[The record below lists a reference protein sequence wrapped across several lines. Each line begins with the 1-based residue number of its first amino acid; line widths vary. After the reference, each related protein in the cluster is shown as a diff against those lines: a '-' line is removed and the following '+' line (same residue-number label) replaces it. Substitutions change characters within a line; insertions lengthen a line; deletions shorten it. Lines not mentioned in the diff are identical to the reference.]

1 MDFGLCDRPS
11 PSLVRHFIAHS
22 WGLYRPIVAVPV
34 VWNLLAVPSRKITK
48 TTLDRSRE
56 LRYRAGV
63 FGHASPRLER
73 NEVLTNIVVSVVRTC
88 TRFALPVVIFSVLL
102 SIGAGF
108 YTARNFSIN
117 TDINKLISPDLDW
130 RKRDNQFEEAFDR
143 ERLILAVVE
152 AATPELT
159 SSAAKALTAK
169 LQADKKNFEAITA
182 LGSGEFFEKNGLLF
196 LPTEEVGKVAGQLES
211 AAPLIEIMAGDP
223 SIRGLTGALETG
235 LAGVK
240 RGQVKLD
247 NAAPPFNLISETVE
261 TVLAKGDATF
271 SWREL
276 TSDKPLTDSD
286 KRAFIEIKPIID
298 YSALEPGKAA
308 TDAIRQAA
316 ADLKFPTEYHA
327 RVRLTGPVPIANE
340 EYATVQDGAI
350 TNGIG
355 TVVIV
360 LVILWMALHSG
371 KIIFAVFVNLFIGL
385 AITTAVGLM
394 MVGSLNLLSIAFAV
408 LFIGLGVDFGIQF
421 SVRYRSE
428 RFKNDNLTLALENA
442 ARRSAV
448 PLSLAA
454 MATAAGFLC
463 FLPTDYKG
471 ISELGKIAGAGML
484 VAFVTSITVL
494 PALLDL
500 LNPPGEKEPVGY
512 AFLAPLDLFL
522 EKHRVP
528 IIVGTLLVTVAGLPL
543 LHYMKF
549 DFNPINLRN
558 SKVESIATFL
568 DLRKDPNTGANA
580 INVMTRSEADAKK
593 IEAKLEKLPEVSR
606 VMSLDSFVPDDQPAK
621 LKLIGQAA
629 RTLGPAL
636 NPDSVDPA
644 PSDQE
649 NVESLKSSV
658 DSLRKTAGDGKGP
671 GAVAARRLA
680 DALQKLAGSNQATR
694 DKAQDVFVAPM
705 KIVFDQLRNTLQA
718 QTVTLQN
725 LPPELVDSWKTK
737 DGLMRVEVE
746 PKGDPNDNDNL
757 RRFADAVLAA
767 EPTAI
772 GGPVSILKS
781 GDVIVKAFIHAGI
794 LALVTIGLLLWLT
807 LRRVVDVLMTLV
819 PLLVAGIVT
828 LEICVLIGLPLNF
841 ANIVALPLLLGVG
854 VAFKIYY
861 VTAWRQG
868 RTNLLQSSL
877 TRAIFF
883 SALTTATAFGS
894 LWLSSHPGTAS
905 MGKLL
910 ALSLVTTLAAVLLF
924 QPALMGKPRE
934 VKEEDIANDV
944 T

>member
-1 MDFGLCDRPS
+1 
-11 PSLVRHFIAHS
+11 
-22 WGLYRPIVAVPV
+22 
-34 VWNLLAVPSRKITK
+34 
-48 TTLDRSRE
+48 
-56 LRYRAGV
+56 
-63 FGHASPRLER
+63 
-73 NEVLTNIVVSVVRTC
+73 
-88 TRFALPVVIFSVLL
+88 VIFSLALAV
-102 SIGAGF
+102 GAGF

-117 TDINKLISPDLDW
+117 TDINKLISPELDW
-130 RKRDNQFEEAFDR
+130 RKRDNQFEDAFDR

-152 AATPELT
+152 APTPEL
-159 SSAAKALTAK
+159 SSAAAKALTQK
-169 LQADKKNFEAITA
+169 LSGDTKNFEAVTP

-196 LPTEEVGKVAGQLES
+196 LPVEEVGQVTGQLES
-211 AAPLIEIMAGDP
+211 GAPLIEIMAGDP

-235 LAGVK
+235 LAGIK
-240 RGQVKLD
+240 RGQAKLE
-247 NAAPPFNLISETVE
+247 NAERPFNLIAQTVE
-261 TVLAKGDATF
+261 NVVSKGTGTF

-276 TSDKPLTDSD
+276 TSDKPLTDADRRS
-286 KRAFIEIKPIID
+286 FIEFKPILD
-298 YSALEPGKAA
+298 YNALQPGKDA

-316 ADLKFPTEYHA
+316 KDLNFASEYGA
-327 RVRLTGPVPIANE
+327 RVRLTGPVPMANE

-355 TVVIV
+355 TVLIV
-360 LVILWMALHSG
+360 LVILWLALHSA
-371 KIIFAVFVNLFIGL
+371 KIIFAVFVNLFVGL
-385 AITTAVGLM
+385 SVTTAVGLM

-408 LFIGLGVDFGIQF
+408 LFVGLGVDFGIQY

-428 RFKNDNLTLALENA
+428 RFKNDNLPLALENA
-442 ARRSAV
+442 ARRAAV

-484 VAFVTSITVL
+484 VAFLTSITTL

-500 LNPPGEKEPVGY
+500 LNPPGEKDPVGY
-512 AFLAPLDLFL
+512 AFLAPVDHFL
-522 EKHRVP
+522 EKHRVI
-528 IIVGTLLVTVAGLPL
+528 IIVGTLLVAVAGLPL
-543 LHYMKF
+543 LYFMKF

-558 SKVESIATFL
+558 KNAESIATFL

-580 INVMTRSEADAKK
+580 INVMTNSEADAKK
-593 IEAKLEKLPEVSR
+593 IEAKLEKLPEVLR
-606 VMSLDSFVPDDQPAK
+606 VMSLDSFVPEDQPAK
-621 LKLIGQAA
+621 LKLIAQAA
-629 RTLGPAL
+629 KAVGPAL
-636 NPDSVDPA
+636 NPDSIDAA
-644 PSDQE
+644 PSDAE
-649 NVESLKSSV
+649 NVDALKSSV
-658 DSLRKTAGDGKGP
+658 ESLRKTAGDNKSA
-671 GAVAARRLA
+671 GANAARRLA
-680 DALQKLAGSNQATR
+680 DALSKLAESSQATR
-694 DKAQDVFVAPM
+694 EKTQDVFVVPL
-705 KIVFDQLRNTLQA
+705 KIVLDQLRNTLQA
-718 QTVTLQN
+718 QPVSLKTL
-725 LPPELVDSWKTK
+725 PADLVNGWKTK
-737 DGLMRVEVE
+737 DGLMRVEAL

-757 RRFADAVLAA
+757 RRFADAVLVA

-781 GDVIVKAFIHAGI
+781 GDVVVSAFIHAGI
-794 LALVTIGLLLWLT
+794 YALVVIGLLLWLT
-807 LRRVVDVLMTLV
+807 LQRITDVLMTLI

-861 VTAWRQG
+861 VTAWRSG
-868 RTNLLQSSL
+868 RTNLLQTSL

-883 SALTTATAFGS
+883 SAMTTATAFGS

-924 QPALMGKPRE
+924 QPALMGKPRNIG
-934 VKEEDIANDV
+934 KETDIANDV

>member
-1 MDFGLCDRPS
+1 M
-11 PSLVRHFIAHS
+11 
-22 WGLYRPIVAVPV
+22 
-34 VWNLLAVPSRKITK
+34 
-48 TTLDRSRE
+48 
-56 LRYRAGV
+56 
-63 FGHASPRLER
+63 
-73 NEVLTNIVVSVVRTC
+73 LTSIVVLIVRTC
-88 TRFALPVVIFSVLL
+88 TRFAIPVVAL
-102 SIGAGF
+102 SLILTIGAS
-108 YTARNFSIN
+108 YYAVQNFAIN

-130 RKRDNQFEEAFDR
+130 RKRDNQFEHAFER
-143 ERLILAVVE
+143 EKLILAVVE
-152 AATPELT
+152 ASTPELAGA
-159 SSAAKALTAK
+159 AAKALAAK
-169 LQADKKNFEAITA
+169 LSGDTKHFESVQP
-182 LGSGEFFEKNGLLF
+182 LGSGEFFERNGLLF
-196 LPTEEVGKVAGQLES
+196 LPVEEVGKVTGQLEA

-247 NAAPPFNLISETVE
+247 STERPFNQISQTVE
-261 TVLAKGDATF
+261 SILGKGTATF

-276 TSDKPLTDSD
+276 VSNKPLTDAD
-286 KRAFIEIKPIID
+286 RRAFIEFKPKLD
-298 YSALEPGKAA
+298 YNSLEPGRDA

-316 ADLKFPTEYHA
+316 TDLKFAEQYSA

-350 TNGIG
+350 VNGIG
-355 TVVIV
+355 TIIIV
-360 LVILWMALHSG
+360 LVILWMALHSA
-371 KIIFAVFVNLFIGL
+371 KIIFAVFTSLFIGL

-394 MVGSLNLLSIAFAV
+394 MVGSLNLLSVAFAV
-408 LFIGLGVDFGIQF
+408 LFVGLGVDFGIQF

-428 RFKNDNLTLALENA
+428 RFKNDDLALALESA
-442 ARRSAV
+442 ANRSAV

-463 FLPTDYKG
+463 FLPTDYRG

-484 VAFVTSITVL
+484 VAFLTSITVL
-494 PALLDL
+494 PAMLKL
-500 LNPPGEKEPVGY
+500 LNPPGESEPVGY
-512 AFLAPLDLFL
+512 AFLAPVDEFL
-522 EKHRVP
+522 EKHRVI
-528 IIVGTLLVTVAGLPL
+528 IIVGTLLVALAGLPL
-543 LHYMKF
+543 LYFMKF

-558 SKVESIATFL
+558 AQVESIATFL

-580 INVMTRSEADAKK
+580 VNVLTRSEA
-593 IEAKLEKLPEVSR
+593 EAKQVEARLEKVPEVLR
-606 VMSLDSFVPDDQPAK
+606 VMSLDSFVPENQPAK
-621 LKLIGQAA
+621 LKLIAQAA
-629 RTLGPAL
+629 KAVGPAL
-636 NPDSVDPA
+636 NPDQVDAA

-649 NVESLKSSV
+649 NVEALKGTV
-658 DSLRKTAGDGKGP
+658 ESLRRTAGNFRGP
-671 GAVAARRLA
+671 GAIASRRLA
-680 DALQKLAGSNQATR
+680 DALSKLAETDQATR
-694 DKAQDVFVAPM
+694 DKAQNVFVVPLT
-705 KIVFDQLRNTLQA
+705 IIFEQLRNTLQA
-718 QTVTLQN
+718 GPVTLKT
-725 LPPELVDSWKTK
+725 LPPELVNSWKSK
-737 DGLMRVEVE
+737 DGLIRVEAL

-781 GDVIVKAFIHAGI
+781 GDTIVTAFIVAG
-794 LALVTIGLLLWLT
+794 LWALLVISILLWLA
-807 LRRVVDVLMTLV
+807 LRRVTDVLLTLV
-819 PLLVAGIVT
+819 PLLVAGAVT

-861 VTAWRQG
+861 VTAWREG

-924 QPALMGKPRE
+924 QPALMGKPR
-934 VKEEDIANDV
+934 DV
-944 T
+944 GK

>member
-1 MDFGLCDRPS
+1 
-11 PSLVRHFIAHS
+11 
-22 WGLYRPIVAVPV
+22 
-34 VWNLLAVPSRKITK
+34 
-48 TTLDRSRE
+48 
-56 LRYRAGV
+56 
-63 FGHASPRLER
+63 
-73 NEVLTNIVVSVVRTC
+73 VLTSIVVSIVRTC
-88 TRFALPVVIFSVLL
+88 TRFAIPVVVFSLVLAV
-102 SIGAGF
+102 GAGF

-117 TDINKLISPDLDW
+117 TDINKLISPELDW
-130 RKRDNQFEEAFDR
+130 RKRDNQFEQAFDR

-152 AATPELT
+152 AATPEL
-159 SSAAKALTAK
+159 SGAAAKALVEK
-169 LQADKKNFEAITA
+169 LAGDTKHFESVTP

-196 LPTEEVGKVAGQLES
+196 LPVEEVGQVTGQLES
-211 AAPLIEIMAGDP
+211 GAPLIEIMAGDP

-235 LAGVK
+235 LAGIK
-240 RGQVKLD
+240 RGQAKLD
-247 NAAPPFNLISETVE
+247 NAERPFNLIAQTVE
-261 TVLAKGDATF
+261 SVLTTGAGTF

-276 TSDKPLTDSD
+276 VSDKPLTDAD
-286 KRAFIEIKPIID
+286 RRAFIEFKPILD
-298 YSALEPGKAA
+298 YNALEPGKDA

-316 ADLKFPTEYHA
+316 KDLNFATQYSA

-360 LVILWMALHSG
+360 LLILWMALHSA
-371 KIIFAVFVNLFIGL
+371 KIIFAVFANLFIGL
-385 AITTAVGLM
+385 SITTAVGLM

-408 LFIGLGVDFGIQF
+408 LFVGLGVDFGIQF

-428 RFKNDNLTLALENA
+428 RFKNDDLRLALENA

-484 VAFVTSITVL
+484 VAFTTSITVL
-494 PALLDL
+494 PAMLTL
-500 LNPPGEKEPVGY
+500 LNPPGEREPVGY
-512 AFLAPLDLFL
+512 AFLAPVDHFL
-522 EKHRVP
+522 EKHRVI
-528 IIVGTLLVTVAGLPL
+528 IIVGTLLVAVAGLPL
-543 LHYMKF
+543 LYFMKF
-549 DFNPINLRN
+549 DFNPINLRSRN
-558 SKVESIATFL
+558 AESIATFL

-580 INVMTRSEADAKK
+580 INVMTNSEAEAKK
-593 IEAKLEKLPEVSR
+593 IEARLEKVPEVLR
-606 VMSLDSFVPDDQPAK
+606 VMSLDSFVPEDQPAK
-621 LKLIGQAA
+621 LKLIAQAA
-629 RTLGPAL
+629 KVVGPAL
-636 NPDSVDPA
+636 NPDSIDAA
-644 PSDQE
+644 PSDEE
-649 NVESLKSSV
+649 NVEALKGSA
-658 DSLRKTAGDGKGP
+658 DNLRKTAGDNKSA
-671 GAVAARRLA
+671 GANAARRLA
-680 DALQKLAGSNQATR
+680 DALSKLAESSSQATR
-694 DKAQDVFVAPM
+694 EKTQNVFIAPL
-705 KIVFDQLRNTLQA
+705 KIVLDELKNTLQA
-718 QTVTLQN
+718 QPVSLKT
-725 LPPELVDSWKTK
+725 LPPELVSGWKTK
-737 DGLMRVEVE
+737 DGLMRVEAL
-746 PKGDPNDNDNL
+746 PKGDPNDNDSL

-781 GDVIVKAFIHAGI
+781 GDVVVNAFIHAGVY
-794 LALVTIGLLLWLT
+794 ALLVIGLLLWLT
-807 LRRVVDVLMTLV
+807 LQRITDVLMTLI

-841 ANIVALPLLLGVG
+841 ANIVAMPLLLGVG

-861 VTAWRQG
+861 VTAWRSG
-868 RTNLLQSSL
+868 RTNLLQTSL

-924 QPALMGKPRE
+924 QPALMGKPRNIG
-934 VKEEDIANDV
+934 KETDVANDV

>member
-1 MDFGLCDRPS
+1 M
-11 PSLVRHFIAHS
+11 
-22 WGLYRPIVAVPV
+22 
-34 VWNLLAVPSRKITK
+34 
-48 TTLDRSRE
+48 
-56 LRYRAGV
+56 
-63 FGHASPRLER
+63 
-73 NEVLTNIVVSVVRTC
+73 
-88 TRFALPVVIFSVLL
+88 IFSVLL

-528 IIVGTLLVTVAGLPL
+528 IIVGTLLVTLAGLPL

-629 RTLGPAL
+629 KTLGPAL